1 MNAGQWR
8 DKAGMQL
15 RDLAAGDTHSIT
27 GRRGI
32 VVRCLAGRVW
42 VTQEGDWQDHIV
54 PAGAIY
60 CSAGKGRIV
69 VNADADD
76 TRIAVY
82 RVQPVPAGE
91 WSRNAVRFDADF
103 AGTVHRA
110 ARQERARYF
119 AILVCAAWRCVQR
132 AWQRL
137 VRPRSG
143 MAVPPR
149 RSAC

>member
-1 MNAGQWR
+1 MNAGQWQG
-8 DKAGMQL
+8 KAGTQL
-15 RDLAAGDTHSIT
+15 RDLAAGETHSIA

-32 VVRCLAGRVW
+32 VVRCLAGRLW
-42 VTQEGDWQDHIV
+42 VTQEGDRQDHIV
-54 PAGAIY
+54 PAGAFY

-69 VNADADD
+69 VNADADG

-103 AGTVHRA
+103 VESVHRA
-110 ARQERARYF
+110 ARQESARHF
-119 AILVCAAWRCVQR
+119 ATLVCGAWRYMQR
-132 AWQRL
+132 AWRRL

-143 MAVPPR
+143 MTVPAR

>member
-15 RDLAAGDTHSIT
+15 RDLAAGDTYSIT

-69 VNADADD
+69 VNADANE

-82 RVQPVPAGE
+82 RVQPLPAGQ
-91 WSRNAVRFDADF
+91 WSRNAVCFDADF
-103 AGTVHRA
+103 AGSVHRA

-119 AILVCAAWRCVQR
+119 AILVCGAWRCVQR
-132 AWQRL
+132 AWRRL

-143 MAVPPR
+143 MAVPAR